1 MIEIKNLS
9 KIFKSEEKNSSEVEA
24 LKDINLKIEDGEV
37 FGIIGMS
44 GAGKST
50 LVRCINM
57 LERPTSGSVLIDGK
71 DIGSFSAKELR
82 TLRSKISMIFQGFN
96 LLMQRNCLDN
106 ICFPLEL
113 AGIKRA
119 EAKKRALELL
129 NTVGLPDKAYKYPA
143 QLSGGQQQRIAIARA
158 LATEPKV
165 LLCDEATSALDP
177 KTTEDILELIQDI
190 NKRLH
195 ITVVVITHQMSV
207 VEKIC
212 SKVAILDEGTVVE
225 QGNVSDVFMHPKSKT
240 AKRLVFPDNAEG
252 FDEDTYSS
260 DKKVLR
266 AVFVG
271 KTAADVSL
279 IAKLAAEKNILA
291 NIRYAST
298 RSIQNKAY
306 GNMILELDNNDDIVK
321 SAKEFFEANEVVVEV
336 LN

>member
-1 MIEIKNLS
+1 M
-9 KIFKSEEKNSSEVEA
+9 
-24 LKDINLKIEDGEV
+24 
-37 FGIIGMS
+37 
-44 GAGKST
+44 
-50 LVRCINM
+50 
-57 LERPTSGSVLIDGK
+57 
-71 DIGSFSAKELR
+71 
-82 TLRSKISMIFQGFN
+82 
-96 LLMQRNCLDN
+96 
-106 ICFPLEL
+106 
-113 AGIKRA
+113 
-119 EAKKRALELL
+119 
-129 NTVGLPDKAYKYPA
+129 
-143 QLSGGQQQRIAIARA
+143 
-158 LATEPKV
+158 
-165 LLCDEATSALDP
+165 CDEATSALDP

-291 NIRYAST
+291 NIRYAAT